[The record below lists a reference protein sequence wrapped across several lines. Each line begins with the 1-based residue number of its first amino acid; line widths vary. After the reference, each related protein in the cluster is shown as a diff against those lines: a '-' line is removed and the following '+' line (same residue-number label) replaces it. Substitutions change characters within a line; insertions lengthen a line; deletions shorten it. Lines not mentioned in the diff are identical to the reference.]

1 MKVQNTI
8 AWAGFF
14 GATAVTVLALA
25 AHTLENKLD
34 ISQLN
39 AVKTAGQIQLFHA
52 VALLALSA
60 ISSKF
65 EETFHKSA
73 RLMIYG
79 TCMFSFSIYLIMLKS
94 AVGLE
99 FLRFLWPVTPIGGL
113 VIILS
118 WILLLIQSRSIG
130 KP

>member
-1 MKVQNTI
+1 MKVRNTI

-25 AHTLENKLD
+25 AHALENKLD

-52 VALLALSA
+52 VALLAVSA

-73 RLMIYG
+73 RLMVLG
-79 TCMFSFSIYLIMLKS
+79 TCMFSFSIYLIMLKNL
-94 AVGLE
+94 AGLE

-118 WILLLIQSRSIG
+118 WILVLIQSRSIG